1 MFSVK
6 DKILPCGCKIQPS
19 GFNNIDIRKDGIG
32 KAIEKSGYQHREE
45 IWAFLEK
52 KCRYFDAFCLDFTG

>member
-32 KAIEKSGYQHREE
+32 KAIEKSGY
-45 IWAFLEK
+45 
-52 KCRYFDAFCLDFTG
+52 

>member
-1 MFSVK
+1 MKRSFIFTKLIK

-32 KAIEKSGYQHREE
+32 KAIEKSGY
-45 IWAFLEK
+45 
-52 KCRYFDAFCLDFTG
+52 